1 MFCLNNLCRINQYL
15 QNDYWSVSHT
25 DLDADKKRLW
35 IPAIGIKS
43 IDTRIMNVSVPLNL
57 GILSKSQI

>member
-1 MFCLNNLCRINQYL
+1 LAEYCLGKFSEFERE
-15 QNDYWSVSHT
+15 V
-25 DLDADKKRLW
+25 DLNADKKRMW

-43 IDTRIMNVSVPLNL
+43 IDTKIMNVSIPLNL